1 MAAALASTIS
11 PLGQPRGLTQ
21 RAVASIQYPQVDGY
35 LVAGPQDT
43 EVTAHPGLV
52 GNDEGVPCVGLAL
65 AAVGG

>member
-1 MAAALASTIS
+1 
-11 PLGQPRGLTQ
+11 
-21 RAVASIQYPQVDGY
+21 VASIQYPQVDGY